1 MVNVSPPCVWRVAV
15 PLRAS
20 TAVTVTNSP
29 TALAS
34 SVLGLEARNR
44 DPSSREPERNA
55 VEIERRSIE
64 MYLLTLRKFAAV
76 QQIAHQYSLI

>member
-1 MVNVSPPCVWRVAV
+1 MMNVSPACVWRVAV

-20 TAVTVTNSP
+20 TAVTVANSP

-76 QQIAHQYSLI
+76 QQIARQYSLI